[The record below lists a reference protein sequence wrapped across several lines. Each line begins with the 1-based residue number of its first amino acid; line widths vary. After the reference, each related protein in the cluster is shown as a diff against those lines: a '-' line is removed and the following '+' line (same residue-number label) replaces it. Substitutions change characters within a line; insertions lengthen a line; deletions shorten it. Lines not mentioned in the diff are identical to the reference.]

1 MSKRILVT
9 GGLGFVGSNLVDML
23 ISQGHQV
30 DVIDNLSSE
39 SSSKK
44 YANSKA
50 NYELRDVND
59 ILQIKNSVGVLET
72 RTQYDVIYHLAA
84 EARIQPSF
92 EDPMKWF
99 QSNIMGTAAVMEYAR
114 LSNSK
119 AVVYATTSSKN
130 HGSKYI
136 SPYTYS
142 KVAGEDILSTYK
154 KCFKVNCAS
163 ATFFNVYGPR
173 EPEVGEFATVRAKF
187 QRQFDNNEPMTV
199 VGDGNQTRD
208 FTHVDDI
215 CSGLIA
221 IAEHLLNKPQSFKT
235 IAVDYDLGRGEPI
248 SIIEV
253 ALMICNYD
261 PSKIMHVPLRK
272 NEGKDTLSLWQ
283 DTQRQIGWRATKDLK
298 TYINIINNGE

>member
-44 YANSKA
+44 YANPKA
-50 NYELRDVND
+50 NYELRDVLD

-92 EDPMKWF
+92 IDPMKWF

-114 LSNSK
+114 STNSGM
-119 AVVYATTSSKN
+119 VVYATTSSKN
-130 HGSKYI
+130 HGSPYLT
-136 SPYTYS
+136 PYTFS
-142 KVAGEDILSTYK
+142 KVAGEGILKTYAH
-154 KCFKVNCAS
+154 CFGVNCAI
-163 ATFFNVYGPR
+163 ATFYNVYGPR
-173 EPEVGEFATVRAKF
+173 EPQIGEFATVVAKF
-187 QRQFDNNEPMTV
+187 GRQWHNGQQLTV
-199 VGDGNQTRD
+199 VGSGHQTRD

-215 CSGLIA
+215 CKGLIKISEGEWKA
-221 IAEHLLNKPQSFKT
+221 DEFDLGKGIPVSILDVALTYTNGDNHRIDF
-235 IAVDYDLGRGEPI
+235 VDY
-248 SIIEV
+248 
-253 ALMICNYD
+253 
-261 PSKIMHVPLRK
+261 RK
-272 NEGKDTLSLWQ
+272 NEGLHTWADWKETEEKINWK
-283 DTQRQIGWRATKDLK
+283 AEKDLF
-298 TYINIINNGE
+298 TYIKENR

>member
-39 SSSKK
+39 SSSES
-44 YANSKA
+44 YRNPKA
-50 NYELRDVND
+50 NYIYIDVCNIVSQLSCD
-59 ILQIKNSVGVLET
+59 DS
-72 RTQYDVIYHLAA
+72 YDVIYHLAA

-92 EDPMKWF
+92 ENPMHWI
-99 QSNIMGTAAVMEYAR
+99 QTNIMGTAAVMEYAR
-114 LSNSK
+114 LTNSK

-142 KVAGEDILSTYK
+142 KVAGEDILNTYK
-154 KCFKVNCAS
+154 YCFRVNCAM
-163 ATFFNVYGPR
+163 ATFYNVYGPR

-187 QRQFDNNEPMTV
+187 QRQFDNNEPITV
-199 VGDGNQTRD
+199 VGDGKQTRD

-215 CSGLIA
+215 CQGMIA
-221 IAEHLLNKPQSFKT
+221 IAEHLLTKPQSLKY
-235 IAVDYDLGRGEPI
+235 AENYDLGRGEPI
-248 SIIEV
+248 SILDV
-253 ALMICNYD
+253 AKWTCNGD
-261 PSKIMHVPLRK
+261 ESKIVHVPLRK
-272 NEGKDTLSLWQ
+272 NEGRNTMALWR
-283 DTQRQIGWRATKDLK
+283 DTQWKIGWRATKDLK
-298 TYINIINNGE
+298 TYINVINNEK

>member
-9 GGLGFVGSNLVDML
+9 GGLGFVGSNLVDIL

-30 DVIDNLSSE
+30 DVIDNLSSN
-39 SSSKK
+39 SSSKS
-44 YANSKA
+44 YENPKA
-50 NYELRDVND
+50 TYRYMDVGN
-59 ILQIKNSVGVLET
+59 IVGQLSWDNT
-72 RTQYDVIYHLAA
+72 YDVIYHLAA

-92 EDPMKWF
+92 DNPMHWF
-99 QSNIMGTAAVMEYAR
+99 QTNIMGTAAVMEFAR

-154 KCFKVNCAS
+154 YCYKVNCAM
-163 ATFFNVYGPR
+163 ATFYNVYGPR
-173 EPEVGEFATVRAKF
+173 EPEVGEYATVRAKF

-215 CSGLIA
+215 CEGMIA
-221 IAEHLLNKPQSFKT
+221 IAEHLLTKPQHLKY
-235 IAVDYDLGRGEPI
+235 VRNYDLGRGEPI

-272 NEGKDTLSLWQ
+272 NEGKHTMALWK
-283 DTQRQIGWRATKDLK
+283 DTQNAIGWRAKKDLK
-298 TYINIINNGE
+298 PYINIINNEK

>member
-30 DVIDNLSSE
+30 DVIDNLSSN
-39 SSSKK
+39 SSSKSYK
-44 YANSKA
+44 NPKA
-50 NYELRDVND
+50 NYRYMDVCNIVSQLSWD
-59 ILQIKNSVGVLET
+59 NT
-72 RTQYDVIYHLAA
+72 YDVIYHLAA

-92 EDPMKWF
+92 ENPMHWF
-99 QSNIMGTAAVMEYAR
+99 QTNIIGTAAVMEFAR
-114 LSNSK
+114 LSNAK

-142 KVAGEDILSTYK
+142 KVAGEDILNTYK
-154 KCFKVNCAS
+154 YCFKVNCAM
-163 ATFFNVYGPR
+163 ATFYNVYGPR

-187 QRQFDNNEPMTV
+187 QRQFDNNEPITV
-199 VGDGNQTRD
+199 VGDGSQKRD

-215 CSGLIA
+215 CSGMIA
-221 IAEHLLNKPQSFKT
+221 IAHHLLTKT
-235 IAVDYDLGRGEPI
+235 QRGKTAQNYDLGRGEPI
-248 SIIEV
+248 SILDV
-253 ALMICNYD
+253 AKMTCNGD
-261 PSKIMHVPLRK
+261 MSKIIHVPLRK
-272 NEGKDTLSLWQ
+272 NEGFYTMSLWR
-283 DTQRQIGWRATKDLK
+283 DTQNAIGWRATKDLK

>member
-9 GGLGFVGSNLVDML
+9 GGLGFVGSNLVDIL

-30 DVIDNLSSE
+30 DVIDNLSSI
-39 SSSKK
+39 SSSESYK
-44 YANSKA
+44 NPKA
-50 NYELRDVND
+50 NYEHAD
-59 ILQIKNSVGVLET
+59 ICNILTSANFAS

-92 EDPMKWF
+92 ENPMHWF
-99 QSNIMGTAAVMEYAR
+99 HTNIMGTAAVMEYAR

-142 KVAGEDILSTYK
+142 KVAGEDILNTYK

-221 IAEHLLNKPQSFKT
+221 IAEHLLTKPQGIST
-235 IAVDYDLGRGEPI
+235 PVRDYDLGRGEPI

-272 NEGKDTLSLWQ
+272 NEGRDTMAMWQ
-283 DTQRQIGWRATKDLK
+283 DTQRIIGWRATKDLK

>member
-44 YANSKA
+44 YANPKA

-142 KVAGEDILSTYK
+142 KVAGENILSTYK
-154 KCFKVNCAS
+154 YCYKINCAS
-163 ATFFNVYGPR
+163 ATFYNVYGPR

-215 CSGLIA
+215 CQGMIA
-221 IAEHLLNKPQSFKT
+221 IAEHLLTKPQHSK
-235 IAVDYDLGRGEPI
+235 IVQNYDLGRGEPI
-248 SIIEV
+248 PIIDV

-272 NEGKDTLSLWQ
+272 NEGRDTLSLWQ

>member
-1 MSKRILVT
+1 MSKKILVT

-30 DVIDNLSSE
+30 DVIDNLSSN
-39 SSSKK
+39 SSSKS
-44 YANSKA
+44 YENPKA
-50 NYELRDVND
+50 NYSYIDVCN
-59 ILQIKNSVGVLET
+59 IVGQLGWDNV
-72 RTQYDVIYHLAA
+72 YDVIYHLAA

-92 EDPMKWF
+92 ENPLHWF
-99 QSNIMGTAAVMEYAR
+99 QTNIMGTAAVMEFAR
-114 LSNSK
+114 LSNAK

-142 KVAGEDILSTYK
+142 KVAGEDILTTYK

-187 QRQFDNNEPMTV
+187 QRQFDNNEPITV
-199 VGDGNQTRD
+199 VGDGLQTRD

-215 CSGLIA
+215 CQGMIA

-235 IAVDYDLGRGEPI
+235 IAVDYDLGRGEPV
-248 SIIEV
+248 SILDV
-253 ALMICNYD
+253 ARWTCNGD
-261 PSKIMHVPLRK
+261 ESKITFVPLRK
-272 NEGKDTLSLWQ
+272 NEGRSTLALWRDTEI
-283 DTQRQIGWRATKDLK
+283 QIKFRATKDLK
-298 TYINIINNGE
+298 TYINVINNEK

>member
-39 SSSKK
+39 SSSEK
-44 YANSKA
+44 YENPKA
-50 NYELRDVND
+50 NYSYIDVCNIVRLKD
-59 ILQIKNSVGVLET
+59 WSDS
-72 RTQYDVIYHLAA
+72 YDVIYHLAA

-92 EDPMKWF
+92 DNPLQWF
-99 QSNIMGTAAVMEYAR
+99 QTNIMGTAAVMEFAR
-114 LSNSK
+114 LSNAK

-154 KCFKVNCAS
+154 YCFKVNCAT
-163 ATFFNVYGPR
+163 ATFYNVYGPR

-199 VGDGNQTRD
+199 VGDGNQKRD

-215 CSGLIA
+215 CEGLIA
-221 IAEHLLNKPQSFKT
+221 IANYLLTKRQHSKFVSN
-235 IAVDYDLGRGEPI
+235 YDLGRGEPI
-248 SIIEV
+248 SILDV

-261 PSKIMHVPLRK
+261 PSKIIHVPLRK
-272 NEGKDTLSLWQ
+272 NEGFSTSALWR
-283 DTQRQIGWRATKDLK
+283 DTQNAIGWRAKKDLK

>member
-30 DVIDNLSSE
+30 DVIDNLSSI
-39 SSSKK
+39 SSSES
-44 YANSKA
+44 YENPKA
-50 NYELRDVND
+50 NYSYGDVCNIIRHID
-59 ILQIKNSVGVLET
+59 WSDS
-72 RTQYDVIYHLAA
+72 YDVIYHLAA

-92 EDPMKWF
+92 ENPLHWF
-99 QSNIMGTAAVMEYAR
+99 QTNIMGTAAVMEFAR

-187 QRQFDNNEPMTV
+187 QRQFDNNEPITV
-199 VGDGNQTRD
+199 VGDGLQTRD

-215 CSGLIA
+215 CQGMIA

-235 IAVDYDLGRGEPI
+235 IAVDYDLGRGEPV
-248 SIIEV
+248 SILDV
-253 ALMICNYD
+253 ARWTCNGD
-261 PSKIMHVPLRK
+261 ESKIVHVPLRK
-272 NEGKDTLSLWQ
+272 NEGRDTMAIWQ
-283 DTQRQIGWRATKDLK
+283 DTQRVIGWRATKDLK

>member
-23 ISQGHQV
+23 VSQGHQV
-30 DVIDNLSSE
+30 DVIDNLSSD
-39 SSSKK
+39 SSSES
-44 YANSKA
+44 YRNPKA
-50 NYELRDVND
+50 TYRYMDVCNIVSQLSWD
-59 ILQIKNSVGVLET
+59 NT
-72 RTQYDVIYHLAA
+72 YDVIYHLAA

-92 EDPMKWF
+92 ENPMHWF
-99 QSNIMGTAAVMEYAR
+99 QTNIMGTAAVMEFAR
-114 LSNSK
+114 LSNAK

-154 KCFKVNCAS
+154 YCYKVNCAM
-163 ATFFNVYGPR
+163 ATFYNVYGPR
-173 EPEVGEFATVRAKF
+173 EPEAGEYATVRAKF

-215 CSGLIA
+215 CEGMIA
-221 IAEHLLNKPQSFKT
+221 IAEHLLNKPQHSKY
-235 IAVDYDLGRGEPI
+235 VRNYDLGRGEPI

-261 PSKIMHVPLRK
+261 PSKIIHVPLRK
-272 NEGKDTLSLWQ
+272 NEGKHTMALWRDTELL
-283 DTQRQIGWRATKDLK
+283 IGWRAKKDLK
-298 TYINIINNGE
+298 TYINVINNEK

>member
-23 ISQGHQV
+23 VTQGHQV
-30 DVIDNLSSE
+30 DVIDNLSSN
-39 SSSKK
+39 SSSKS
-44 YANSKA
+44 YENPKA
-50 NYELRDVND
+50 TYRYMDVCN
-59 ILQIKNSVGVLET
+59 IVGQLSWDNT
-72 RTQYDVIYHLAA
+72 YDVIYHLAA

-92 EDPMKWF
+92 ENPLHWF
-99 QSNIMGTAAVMEYAR
+99 QTNIMGTAAVMEFAR

-154 KCFKVNCAS
+154 YCYKVNSAM
-163 ATFFNVYGPR
+163 ATFYNVYGPR
-173 EPEVGEFATVRAKF
+173 EPEVGEYATVRAKF
-187 QRQFDNNEPMTV
+187 QRQFDNNEPITV
-199 VGDGNQTRD
+199 VGDGLQTRD

-215 CSGLIA
+215 CEGMIA
-221 IAEHLLNKPQSFKT
+221 IAEHLLTKPQHLKY
-235 IAVDYDLGRGEPI
+235 VRNYDLGRGEPI

-272 NEGKDTLSLWQ
+272 NEGKHTMALWK
-283 DTQRQIGWRATKDLK
+283 DTQNAIGWRAKKDLK
-298 TYINIINNGE
+298 TYINIINNEK

>member
-39 SSSKK
+39 SSSES
-44 YANSKA
+44 YRNPKA
-50 NYELRDVND
+50 SYIYIDVCN
-59 ILQIKNSVGVLET
+59 IVGQLSWDNT
-72 RTQYDVIYHLAA
+72 YDVIYHLAA

-92 EDPMKWF
+92 ENPLHWF
-99 QSNIMGTAAVMEYAR
+99 QTNIMGTAAVMEFAR

-173 EPEVGEFATVRAKF
+173 EPEVGEYATVRAKF

-221 IAEHLLNKPQSFKT
+221 IAEHLLTKPQALT
-235 IAVDYDLGRGEPI
+235 MVRDYDLGRGEPI

-272 NEGKDTLSLWQ
+272 NEGKHTMALWK
-283 DTQRQIGWRATKDLK
+283 DTQNAIGWRATKDLK
-298 TYINIINNGE
+298 TYINIINNGK